1 MCSVYGDGLHT
12 LCTTTDNSIH
22 VCLSPYTPLKNI
34 IATLLGIK
42 ALMKAAPRA
51 FISVDTMKTFYSPL
65 HSINRITTS
74 SPSLVCLHVAE
85 CSPPSELSLGQDTSP
100 WIDML
105 SNQSLGPVAEGLS
118 REDPDAACNHTAA
131 WDWVHT
137 VQPGYMSIICA
148 LGMAGNAFVLL
159 VFCHRRPRHRT
170 AADIYLGN
178 LAAADLLMVSCLPFW
193 VATIIGRFQ
202 WRFGETMCQ
211 LVNVVISMNYYC
223 SVLFLTLV
231 SADRYLAVT
240 RPLSS
245 HRGAGPGRGRQVP
258 WAHALCLGVWALGAL
273 LSLPALLFRTVR
285 SFPELGVDACVMQY
299 PHGGWRMR
307 YNLTFNLVGF
317 LIPVPVV
324 SFCTYHICRVL
335 RESRALRGRSCREQT
350 TAAVAVERKAAYLV
364 MVVLAI
370 FVLCWLPYQIIVL
383 LDSLDYYQVISGC
396 TWAHVLDIGVQLAT
410 YLGYSNSALN
420 PFLYVIVGKHFKQ
433 RAREVFRQTLCRR
446 RWRKTAGNSNSSTLR
461 YTDSTKV

>member
-1 MCSVYGDGLHT
+1 MGEDDYQVFPDGHNGSFNDSYDYYDYEQHSVCDKASVRSFAAVFLPLVYGLTLVLGLAGNSLVVLVYSGRGGGHLRT
-12 LCTTTDNSIH
+12 LTD
-22 VCLSPYTPLKNI
+22 VCLL
-34 IATLLGIK
+34 
-42 ALMKAAPRA
+42 
-51 FISVDTMKTFYSPL
+51 
-65 HSINRITTS
+65 
-74 SPSLVCLHVAE
+74 
-85 CSPPSELSLGQDTSP
+85 
-100 WIDML
+100 
-105 SNQSLGPVAEGLS
+105 
-118 REDPDAACNHTAA
+118 
-131 WDWVHT
+131 
-137 VQPGYMSIICA
+137 
-148 LGMAGNAFVLL
+148 
-159 VFCHRRPRHRT
+159 
-170 AADIYLGN
+170 N
-178 LAAADLLMVSCLPFW
+178 LAAADLLLLVTLPLWAAAAATQGWHLGAALCKLTAYLYSATFSC
-193 VATIIGRFQ
+193 
-202 WRFGETMCQ
+202 
-211 LVNVVISMNYYC
+211 SM
-223 SVLFLTLV
+223 FLLACV